1 MLAVTDEGAS
11 CAARAVSSDSV
22 SCMLIAWR
30 RLAHRFPDIVPGA
43 AGESPQRRGLGKGEQ
58 RSRGESCDEVCNFG
72 GESRNFG
79 DNSHHF
85 GDIDKITILSYLTLL
100 WWGALW

>member
-1 MLAVTDEGAS
+1 VLAVTDEGAS

-58 RSRGESCDEVCNFG
+58 RFVASRATRSATLVA
-72 GESRNFG
+72 SRATLVTTPTTLV
-79 DNSHHF
+79 
-85 GDIDKITILSYLTLL
+85 IKIR
-100 WWGALW
+100 